1 MFACALT
8 NKILPSEESVL
19 GETGHPQAFEVDMD
33 QRTFLQLLLHRPID
47 AVVLLVFVRVGF
59 LQQVVF
65 FFPLNARWAAGF
77 CSGELA
83 LPCLLDR
90 FDKQANFAIAACW
103 TELIEKLFLQ
113 LLSSFR
119 FALKARSNMPCLNL
133 LHSKIQRYLWVS
145 WRNCCWYH

>member
-1 MFACALT
+1 MMYGNYDLRCLHALT

-65 FFPLNARWAAGF
+65 FFPLNAR
-77 CSGELA
+77 
-83 LPCLLDR
+83 
-90 FDKQANFAIAACW
+90 
-103 TELIEKLFLQ
+103 
-113 LLSSFR
+113 
-119 FALKARSNMPCLNL
+119 
-133 LHSKIQRYLWVS
+133 
-145 WRNCCWYH
+145 